1 MLCWCL
7 LFIGCELM
15 TMRDT
20 VALRQVFDVWLAI
33 VWFWLIV
40 LGCDLPLMSFWVEWL
55 DVVL

>member
-7 LFIGCELM
+7 LFIGCELV

-20 VALRQVFDVWLAI
+20 IVLRQVFDVWLVV
-33 VWFWLIV
+33 VWLWLVV
-40 LGCDLPLMSFWVEWL
+40 LGCDLLLMSFWGGCL